1 MSTTSTTAGDG
12 VATATL
18 EELLDNTGFEGQ
30 HLNQRCSEKHLVKIA
45 TQYCGEWQMIGY
57 HLNLTEDE
65 ISAINYNCPS
75 TEQKRVR
82 VLMKWRDKY
91 SHKATY
97 KVLVEAFLSNKRV
110 DTAQRIIEWLKHQS
124 ECKCLV

>member
-18 EELLDNTGFEGQ
+18 EELLDNAGFEGQ
-30 HLNQRCSEKHLVKIA
+30 HLNQRCSEKHLVKIG

-65 ISAINYNCPS
+65 ISAINNNNTS
-75 TEQKRVR
+75 TEQKSVR
-82 VLMKWRDKY
+82 ALMKWRDKY